1 MSKTSNVYCRRL
13 SVLITMS
20 LQTCNVTQAWP
31 PLLKYGG
38 QDGQGQMQ
46 HFVNDDG
53 FNTFRLPVGWQFL
66 TGGSESGTLNAAN
79 FAEYNDLVQV

>member
-1 MSKTSNVYCRRL
+1 MT
-13 SVLITMS
+13 
-20 LQTCNVTQAWP
+20 
-31 PLLKYGG
+31 
-38 QDGQGQMQ
+38 

-79 FAEYNDLVQV
+79 FAEYDALVEACLNTGASCIVDIHNYARFNGAVRTCITSHDYG